1 MYHRRMKRLLAGCLL
16 FCGFASAC
24 GSPPR
29 AVPSLT
35 VPLPRALA
43 TTEARPPA
51 PAPAPIEPPYDGPT
65 SGIVGDHAPLVG
77 KVLAATRGKVVI
89 VHVWAS
95 WCSPCADVLPD
106 LQKVHAKYNGSG
118 LAVVGISVD
127 DEQDDA
133 RGFAKSHGVTFPIAW
148 DDDKEI
154 VGKWKPT
161 MMPTTYVVDRAGIV
175 RHVHAGFTV
184 GDTAAIVREAEALL

>member
-1 MYHRRMKRLLAGCLL
+1 MKRLLAGYLL
-16 FCGFASAC
+16 CGFVSAC
-24 GSPPR
+24 GSPR
-29 AVPSLT
+29 EVPSLT
-35 VPLPRALA
+35 VPLPRAIA
-43 TTEARPPA
+43 TTETPRPPA
-51 PAPAPIEPPYDGPT
+51 TAQAARPIEPPYDGPT
-65 SGIVGDHAPLVG
+65 SGLVGDHAPLVG
-77 KVLAATRGKVVI
+77 KAFAAARGQVII

-95 WCSPCADVLPD
+95 WCSPCAEVLPD
-106 LQKVHAKYNGSG
+106 LQKIHAKYNGSG
-118 LAVVGISVD
+118 VAVVGISVD
-127 DEQDDA
+127 DDQDDA

-184 GDTAAIVREAEALL
+184 GDTAAIIREAEALL